1 VFTTIRRYRV
11 KLGRADEALRLAETE
26 LLPIVSAIP
35 GYIAYQAVLD
45 GAQAIVSVSTYRDRG
60 AAALANSAAARWDE
74 TSLASMIDGPA
85 RVTTGEVRLLADAKT
100 AQSPARAF
108 A

>member
-11 KLGRADEALRLAETE
+11 KLGRADEAIRLAETE

-45 GAQAIVSVSTYRDRG
+45 GPQAIVSVSTYSDRS
-60 AAALANSAAARWDE
+60 AAALANTAAAQWDE
-74 TSLASMIDGPA
+74 TSIASMIDGPA
-85 RVTTGEVRLLADAKT
+85 RVTIGEVRLSADARGAT
-100 AQSPARAF
+100 APRAF
-108 A
+108 V

>member
-11 KLGRADEALRLAETE
+11 KLGQADEAIRLTENE

-35 GYIAYQAVLD
+35 GYVAYQAVVD
-45 GAQAIVSVSTYRDRG
+45 GPQAIVSVSTYRDRG
-60 AAALANSAAARWDE
+60 AAALANSAAEQWDE
-74 TSLASMIDGPA
+74 TRLASMIDGPA
-85 RVTTGEVRLLADAKT
+85 RVTTGEVRFSADAT
-100 AQSPARAF
+100 GARSAARAF